1 MSITKIR
8 TSTRPNTNIRFFEA
22 TEEDIQYISDKYV
35 ETGKRISRVV
45 ELKNNGLT
53 QLITTVWKDQSAFD
67 EWSAEV
73 VYHQDAN
80 NYNTNNNIVVTI
92 N

>member
-8 TSTRPNTNIRFFEA
+8 TSTRPNTNISFFEA
-22 TEEDIQYISDKYV
+22 SDEDIKYISDTYV

-45 ELKNNGLT
+45 ELTNNGLT

-67 EWSAEV
+67 EWTAEV
-73 VYHQDAN
+73 VYNQDAN
-80 NYNTNNNIVVTI
+80 NYNTTNKLVN
-92 N
+92 